1 MSIVKT
7 KNEENE
13 KNNNNKNL
21 NPEIIPVNEFS
32 NFDLCFKI
40 IIIGNCGV
48 GKTCITNQGVK
59 SQFSEGYQSTI
70 GVEYFTMFIKIDNK
84 TMKLQIWD
92 TCGMEVY
99 RSLIK
104 SFYFNSS
111 LAIIVYAI
119 NDSDSFNDIH
129 FWVKELKTMSS
140 PDIKIILI
148 GNKKD
153 LENDRKVS
161 YEEGKNVA
169 KDYGFQQFFETSAK
183 TGENIKQMFLKVSSI
198 LYKDYLKYSDNTD
211 SINSSNP
218 ETRPSLR
225 LKRHKKKSKKKKCCG

>member
-13 KNNNNKNL
+13 KNNKNKDK
-21 NPEIIPVNEFS
+21 PEIIPINEFS

-59 SQFSEGYQSTI
+59 SEFSEGYQSTI
-70 GVEYFTMFIKIDNK
+70 GVEYFTMFIKLDNK
-84 TMKLQIWD
+84 IIKLQIWD

-104 SFYFNSS
+104 SFYINSS
-111 LAIIVYAI
+111 LAVIVYAI

-148 GNKKD
+148 GNKID
-153 LENDRKVS
+153 LENERKVS
-161 YEEGKNVA
+161 YEEGQCVA
-169 KDYGFQQFFETSAK
+169 KEYGFQQFFETSAK
-183 TGENIKQMFLKVSSI
+183 TGENIKEMFLKISSI
-198 LYKDYLKYSDNTD
+198 LYKDYLKYSDNID
-211 SINSSNP
+211 PISSSNP
-218 ETRPSLR
+218 NSKPSLR
-225 LKRHKKKSKKKKCCG
+225 LKRHKKKSNKKKCCG

>member
-59 SQFSEGYQSTI
+59 SEFSEGYQSTI
-70 GVEYFTMFIKIDNK
+70 GVEYFTMFIRLDNK
-84 TMKLQIWD
+84 TIKLQIWD

-104 SFYFNSS
+104 SFYINSS
-111 LAIIVYAI
+111 LAVIVYAI

-148 GNKKD
+148 GNKID
-153 LENDRKVS
+153 LENERKVS
-161 YEEGKNVA
+161 YEEGQSVA
-169 KDYGFQQFFETSAK
+169 KEYGFQQFFETSAK
-183 TGENIKQMFLKVSSI
+183 TGENIKEMFKKISSL
-198 LYKDYLKYSDNTD
+198 LYKDYLKYSDNIDPT
-211 SINSSNP
+211 SSSNP
-218 ETRPSLR
+218 NSKPSLR

>member
-13 KNNNNKNL
+13 KNNKNKDK
-21 NPEIIPVNEFS
+21 PEIIPINEFS

-59 SQFSEGYQSTI
+59 SEFSEGYQSTI
-70 GVEYFTMFIKIDNK
+70 GVEYFTMFIKLDNK
-84 TMKLQIWD
+84 IIKLQIWD

-104 SFYFNSS
+104 SFYINSS
-111 LAIIVYAI
+111 LAVIVYAI

-148 GNKKD
+148 GNKID
-153 LENDRKVS
+153 LENERKVS
-161 YEEGKNVA
+161 YEEGQCVA
-169 KDYGFQQFFETSAK
+169 KEYGFQQFFETSAK
-183 TGENIKQMFLKVSSI
+183 TGENIKEMFLKISSI
-198 LYKDYLKYSDNTD
+198 LYKDYLKYSDNID
-211 SINSSNP
+211 PISSSNP
-218 ETRPSLR
+218 NSKPSLR

>member
-1 MSIVKT
+1 MEID
-7 KNEENE
+7 NI
-13 KNNNNKNL
+13 NNNLKG
-21 NPEIIPVNEFS
+21 EIIPVNEFS

-59 SQFSEGYQSTI
+59 SEFYEGYQSTI
-70 GVEYFTMFIKIDNK
+70 GVEYFTMFIKLDNK
-84 TMKLQIWD
+84 IIKLQIWD

-104 SFYFNSS
+104 SFYINSS
-111 LAIIVYAI
+111 LAVIVYAI
-119 NDSDSFNDIH
+119 NDNESFNDIH

-169 KDYGFQQFFETSAK
+169 KEYGFQNFFETSAK
-183 TGENIKQMFLKVSSI
+183 TGENIKEMFIKVTNI
-198 LYKDYLKYSDNTD
+198 LYKDYLKYYDNT
-211 SINSSNP
+211 NSTNSTNSNS
-218 ETRPSLR
+218 RPSLR
-225 LKRHKKKSKKKKCCG
+225 LKRHKKSKTKKCCG